1 MNVTGILNSFKRFFK
16 RRQYQRYYVKEG
28 TLVVI
33 SPDNAKNLEQKVELI
48 DISRGGMA
56 FIYKGSPSDIAAS
69 GLIKL
74 LTKNQPYSK
83 EGIPFGTVS
92 DIPISGKIQKSEQF
106 RRRGVK
112 FKWLGFYDEF
122 ALMYF
127 INEVTICEK

>member
-1 MNVTGILNSFKRFFK
+1 MSFTGILNNFKRFFK
-16 RRQYQRYYVKEG
+16 RRKYQRYYVKDG

-33 SPDNAKNLEQKVELI
+33 SPDKSKNLEQKVELI

-56 FIYKGSPSDIAAS
+56 FIYKGSPSDIAES
-69 GLIKL
+69 GLLKL
-74 LTKNQPYSK
+74 LAKDQSYNK

-92 DIPISGKIQKSEQF
+92 DIPISGEMQKSEQL

-122 ALMYF
+122 TLMYF
-127 INEVTICEK
+127 INEVKICEK

>member
-1 MNVTGILNSFKRFFK
+1 MTGILNSFKRFFK
-16 RRQYQRYYVKEG
+16 RRQFQRYYVKDG

-69 GLIKL
+69 GLLKL
-74 LTKNQPYSK
+74 LTKDQPYSK
-83 EGIPFGTVS
+83 EGIPFGTVC
-92 DIPISGKIQKSEQF
+92 DIPISGKIQKQEQF
-106 RRRGVK
+106 RRRSVK

-122 ALMYF
+122 ALTYF
-127 INEVTICEK
+127 IDEVKICEK